1 MSNKF
6 YRSTLAG
13 GLCFVTASCGLV
25 ASAFL
30 RDAIYAIFSFSLA
43 SIMIIWMNFRRKRLD
58 AWERKQALDV
68 QQSVLQQT
76 LEEHQAALEEGKQAL
91 FWKMAHS
98 SLNATSARILEPK
111 VKSNLTASSENPET
125 ASSAQTK
132 LVDAPA

>member
-1 MSNKF
+1 
-6 YRSTLAG
+6 
-13 GLCFVTASCGLV
+13 
-25 ASAFL
+25 
-30 RDAIYAIFSFSLA
+30 
-43 SIMIIWMNFRRKRLD
+43 MIIWMNFRRKRLD

-76 LEEHQAALEEGKQAL
+76 SEEHQAALEEAKQAL
-91 FWKMAHS
+91 FWKMTHS

-111 VKSNLTASSENPET
+111 VKSNLTASLENPET